1 MKEKLYVIRGNN
13 KNQEESCI
21 VKIQY
26 GNRYVIAK
34 FKTQSAGLKRIED
47 NINSFMRGGINNPD
61 GLYYHLLNYVK
72 RQPQH
77 QFKVKTLLF
86 SNDPYELLKKEQ
98 EELDKGRND
107 KNFLNNQTK
116 AYIPTYNEE
125 KQMYG
130 GWIPQIAVLNFN
142 NWLKNR
148 KAKKTAV

>member
-13 KNQEESCI
+13 KNQQESCV
-21 VKIQY
+21 VKITY

-47 NINSFMRGGINNPD
+47 NVNSFMRGGTNNPD

-77 QFKVKTLLF
+77 RFKVQTLLF
-86 SNDPYELLKKEQ
+86 SDNPYELLKREQ
-98 EELDKGRND
+98 EELDKGRKD
-107 KNFLNNQTK
+107 KNFLNNQIQ
-116 AYIPTYNEE
+116 AYIPQYNEE
-125 KQMYG
+125 KKMYG

-148 KAKKTAV
+148 KTKKIAV